1 MAKLN
6 QSNYIYYRLAEQNTY
21 IEGLQPLRI
30 PNIVKLVVGSVIVI
44 IIVVVV
50 LVARGRRVVRN
61 QVVSG
66 QVGPIGALRK
76 KKNSACRM
84 FFTEKN
90 RNFQCAAEFSIA
102 ISCTLIIT
110 FDSKFLQLAKVCQL
124 NFMYSI

>member
-76 KKNSACRM
+76 KK
-84 FFTEKN
+84 
-90 RNFQCAAEFSIA
+90 
-102 ISCTLIIT
+102 
-110 FDSKFLQLAKVCQL
+110 KFRL
-124 NFMYSI
+124 